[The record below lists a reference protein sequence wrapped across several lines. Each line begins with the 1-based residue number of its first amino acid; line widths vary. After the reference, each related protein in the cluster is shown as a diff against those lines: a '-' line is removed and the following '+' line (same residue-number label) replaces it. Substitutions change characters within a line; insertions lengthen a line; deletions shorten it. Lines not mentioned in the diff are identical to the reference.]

1 MISIRRDEMLTA
13 VGGVVAVTLL
23 SLLPLLNDGFYLSL
37 GVNLVLYAS
46 LSTAWTLFSG
56 PTRFVSLASA
66 AFFGI
71 GTYSVALW
79 LGSLPFA
86 ALIVIAALASAALAA
101 LVGAATLRLSG
112 VYFVIFTL
120 GLSEL
125 IRQIVSWSQSRF
137 AHKMGLYVFTDFTEA
152 DLYWMLLAL
161 TATVF
166 AVGWLINRSRLGF
179 ALRIIGDDETVA
191 RHVGIATAR
200 AKIALFMISG
210 AFTGVAGAIMAP
222 RYAYIEPQ
230 AAFNPMISFLVVI
243 MALLGGTRRL
253 WGPLVGVI
261 PFTIVMEVITAR
273 FPNQSSIVVGIA
285 FLAIVYLLPDGVTG
299 RIESLRDRLQ
309 RRVGAGSE
317 AAGCGT
323 IEEKAA

>member
-1 MISIRRDEMLTA
+1 MSIRRDEMLTA

>member
-1 MISIRRDEMLTA
+1 MIGIRRHEMWTLF
-13 VGGVVAVTLL
+13 GGAAALVVL
-23 SLLPLLNDGFYLSL
+23 SLLPLLTDGFYLSL
-37 GVNLVLYAS
+37 GVNLVLYAA
-46 LSTAWTLFSG
+46 LSTAWSLFSG
-56 PTRFVSLASA
+56 PTRFISLAGA

-79 LGSLPFA
+79 LNNLPFA
-86 ALIVIAALASAALAA
+86 ALIVIAAVCSAALAA

-152 DLYWMLLAL
+152 HLYWMLLAL
-161 TATVF
+161 SGVVF
-166 AVGWLINRSRLGF
+166 GVGWLINRSRLGF

-200 AKIALFMISG
+200 AKILLFMISG
-210 AFTGVAGAIMAP
+210 AFTGVAGAVVAP

-230 AAFNPMISFLVVI
+230 AAFNPMLSFTVVI

-253 WGPLVGVI
+253 WGPLMGVI
-261 PFTIVMEVITAR
+261 PFTIVTEFITAR
-273 FPNQSSIVVGIA
+273 FPNQNSVVVGIA

-299 RIESLRDRLQ
+299 RIEALRERI
-309 RRVGAGSE
+309 RISVRTRVDAPGE
-317 AAGCGT
+317 RAA
-323 IEEKAA
+323 

>member
-1 MISIRRDEMLTA
+1 MMGVRRDEIL
-13 VGGVVAVTLL
+13 VVLGGVVAVALL
-23 SLLPLLNDGFYLSL
+23 SLLPLLSEGFYLSL
-37 GVNLVLYAS
+37 GVNLALYAA

-79 LGSLPFA
+79 VNSLPFP
-86 ALIVIAALASAALAA
+86 ALVIIAAFASAALAG

-120 GLSEL
+120 GLTEL
-125 IRQIVSWSQSRF
+125 VRQIVSWSQSRF

-152 DLYWMLLAL
+152 HLYWMLLAL
-161 TATVF
+161 TAVIF
-166 AVGWLINRSRLGF
+166 GIGWLINRSRLGF

-200 AKIALFMISG
+200 TKIVLFMISG
-210 AFTGVAGAIMAP
+210 AFTGIAGAIMAP

-261 PFTIVMEVITAR
+261 PFTILMELITAH

-285 FLAIVYLLPDGVTG
+285 FLAIVYLLPEGVTG
-299 RIESLRDRLQ
+299 RIESLRDRF
-309 RRVGAGSE
+309 RRSVVTGIDTK
-317 AAGCGT
+317 GCGK